1 MNSIYNIQS
10 EYQQLV
16 NQLIENGGE
25 LTPELE
31 LALQINKDNFHS
43 KSENYAYI
51 TKQFDGEIDI
61 IDNEIKR
68 LQQAKKTREK
78 AIERLKANI
87 EMAMNTFEVDK
98 IETPLI
104 KISFRKSE
112 SVEVEDVNNL
122 PALYK
127 VVKVSETADKLKIKD
142 AIKSGI
148 LIEGCSIKT
157 NRNLNIK

>member
-1 MNSIYNIQS
+1 MSSIFKIQA
-10 EYQQLV
+10 EYQQIV
-16 NQLIENGGE
+16 NELIDNGGE
-25 LTPELE
+25 ITPELE
-31 LALQINKDNFHS
+31 LALQITKDNFHS
-43 KSENYAYI
+43 KSENYVYI
-51 TKQFDGEIDI
+51 TKQFDGEINV

-68 LQQAKKTREK
+68 LQQAKKVRENT
-78 AIERLKANI
+78 IVRLKSTI
-87 EMAMNTFEVDK
+87 EHAMNTFEVDK

-148 LIEGCSIKT
+148 LIEGCTIKT

>member
-1 MNSIYNIQS
+1 MNIFKIQS
-10 EYQQLV
+10 EYQQIV
-16 NQLIENGGE
+16 NELIDNGGN

-31 LALQINKDNFHS
+31 LAMQITKDNFHS
-43 KSENYAYI
+43 KSENYAFI
-51 TKQFDGEIDI
+51 TRQFNAEINI
-61 IDNEIKR
+61 INEEVKR
-68 LQQAKKTREK
+68 LEQSRKVREK
-78 AIERLKANI
+78 AINRLKANI

-112 SVEVEDVNNL
+112 SVEVEDINTL

-148 LIEGCSIKT
+148 LIDGCSIKV
-157 NRNLNIK
+157 NKNLNIK

>member
-1 MNSIYNIQS
+1 MNIFKIQA
-10 EYQQLV
+10 EYQQIV
-16 NQLIENGGE
+16 NELIENGAV

-31 LALQINKDNFHS
+31 LALQITKDNFHS
-43 KSENYAYI
+43 KSENYAFI
-51 TKQFDGEIDI
+51 TRQFNAEMRI
-61 IDNEIKR
+61 IDDEIHRLEQLKR
-68 LQQAKKTREK
+68 VRQK

-157 NRNLNIK
+157 NRNIQIK

>member
-1 MNSIYNIQS
+1 MSSIFKIQA
-10 EYQQLV
+10 EYQQIV
-16 NQLIENGGE
+16 NELIDNGGE
-25 LTPELE
+25 ITPELE
-31 LALQINKDNFHS
+31 LALQITKDNFHS
-43 KSENYAYI
+43 KSENYGYI
-51 TKQFDGEIDI
+51 TKQFNAEMRI
-61 IDNEIKR
+61 IDDEIHRLEQLKR
-68 LQQAKKTREK
+68 VRQK

-87 EMAMNTFEVDK
+87 EMAMTTFEVDK

-127 VVKVSETADKLKIKD
+127 VVKLSETADKLKIKD

-157 NRNLNIK
+157 NRNLQIK

>member
-1 MNSIYNIQS
+1 MNIFKIQS
-10 EYQQLV
+10 EYQQIV
-16 NQLIENGGE
+16 TQLIENGGE
-25 LTPELE
+25 ITPELE
-31 LALQINKDNFHS
+31 LALQITKDNFHS
-43 KSENYAYI
+43 KSESYAFI
-51 TKQFDGEIDI
+51 TRQFDAEMDI

-78 AIERLKANI
+78 AIECLKANI

-122 PALYK
+122 PNEFK
-127 VVKVSETADKLKIKD
+127 VIKLSETADKLKIKD

>member
-1 MNSIYNIQS
+1 MNIFKIQS
-10 EYQQLV
+10 EYQQIV
-16 NQLIENGGE
+16 NELIDNGGE
-25 LTPELE
+25 ITPDLE
-31 LALQINKDNFHS
+31 LAMQITKDNFHS
-43 KSENYAYI
+43 KSESYGYCIREINYN
-51 TKQFDGEIDI
+51 KEII
-61 IDNEIKR
+61 
-68 LQQAKKTREK
+68 EK
-78 AIERLKANI
+78 EIERLQKLNKSCNKTIDRLKDNI

-122 PALYK
+122 PTLYK